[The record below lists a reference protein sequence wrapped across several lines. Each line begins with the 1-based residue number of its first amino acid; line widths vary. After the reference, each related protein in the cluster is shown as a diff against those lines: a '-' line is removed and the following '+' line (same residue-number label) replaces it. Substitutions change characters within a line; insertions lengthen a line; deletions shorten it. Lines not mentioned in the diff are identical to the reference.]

1 MMTYQQMINTYAA
14 YTAATMYN
22 LGFIFNHKLYSIN
35 LRHIPAE
42 CLKLGAASSK
52 RGGAPRIRVRINKVM
67 KLQFIAQGAEEI
79 GPETLLDIND
89 GYNKGDHY
97 ERIITER
104 AGQVWVKDSTPF
116 YIAGDLFHNGE
127 QIQIKFDDAT
137 LVEEKTLLR
146 LVAAA

>member
-1 MMTYQQMINTYAA
+1 MTYEQMTETYNTFS
-14 YTAATMYN
+14 AATLYN
-22 LGFIFNHKLYSIN
+22 IGFVFHHILYGIT

-42 CLKLGAASSK
+42 CLKPSHASSK
-52 RGGAPRIRVRINKVM
+52 RGGTQRIRIRLNNAI
-67 KLQFIAQGAEEI
+67 KLALIEMGAEML

-89 GYNKGDHY
+89 GYNRGDHY

-127 QIQIKFDDAT
+127 QIQIKLDGAT

-146 LVAAA
+146 LVTAA